1 MNIPKTF
8 TYNQPAKA
16 FYTWAMKNEPR
27 HRQLRVNFLPIKGRR
42 KKIHEGNDI
51 SFWIRL
57 LDFLVSKGW
66 PDYVVIW
73 TCDRQLL
80 VFEKYLLQDVKN
92 EIQRK
97 AIR

>member
-1 MNIPKTF
+1 MNTPKTF
-8 TYNQPAKA
+8 QKSQPAQA
-16 FYTWAMKNEPR
+16 FWTWAMQNEPR
-27 HRQLRVNFLPIKGRR
+27 HRELKVKFLPIKGKL
-42 KKIHEGNDI
+42 KKIQEGNDMT
-51 SFWIRL
+51 FWIRL

-66 PDYVVIW
+66 PEYVVIW
-73 TCDRQLL
+73 TCDRELL

>member
-8 TYNQPAKA
+8 THNQPAKA

-27 HRQLRVNFLPIKGRR
+27 HRKLKVNFLPVKGKL
-42 KKIHEGNDI
+42 KKIHDGKDI
-51 SFWIRL
+51 TFWIRL

-80 VFEKYLLQDVKN
+80 VFDKYLLQDVKN

>member
-1 MNIPKTF
+1 MIYEHTKDIPEK
-8 TYNQPAKA
+8 PACTSVLDLKV
-16 FYTWAMKNEPR
+16 K
-27 HRQLRVNFLPIKGRR
+27 FLPIKGKL
-42 KKIHEGNDI
+42 KKIQEGNDI
-51 SFWIRL
+51 TFWIRL

-66 PDYVVIW
+66 PEYVVIW
-73 TCDRQLL
+73 TCERELL